1 MRILVIRIPV
11 SKLSV
16 LRMCMGVRHERRSI
30 MRPVSLPI
38 TVSLI
43 LLCVA
48 SNAAIAADLPAPA
61 TAKAVPANHTDYV
74 AGFGQSADLG
84 TLEKFSGGTDIS
96 NRITLHGDVSNNNT
110 DHTVTGNN
118 SIGSGAF
125 SGSVGLPM
133 VIQNSGNSVLIQN
146 ATIVSVQFQ
155 P

>member
-1 MRILVIRIPV
+1 MRILVIRTPV
-11 SKLSV
+11 SKLSA
-16 LRMCMGVRHERRSI
+16 LRMCMGARHERRSI
-30 MRPVSLPI
+30 MRSVSLPI

-48 SNAAIAADLPAPA
+48 SNAAIAADLPASA
-61 TAKAVPANHTDYV
+61 TAKAVPANHTGYV
-74 AGFGQSADLG
+74 AGLGQSADLG
-84 TLEKFSGGTDIS
+84 TLEKLSGGTDIS